1 MIIKDDNS
9 VHCSGSIIA
18 PKRLLTAGHC
28 FANNS
33 DNYIPK
39 ERLRVVFGIHD
50 LNMLDLSFVNKTIR
64 NIKRV
69 IVHPDYS
76 WQEAYSDLVILE
88 VDKKVTFSETI
99 FPVCLPD
106 YENSD
111 KNHLVRESVTVVG
124 FGPKNEESK
133 TMRQISQKI
142 RSFDF
147 CNERYNPENADIQ
160 LRPLI
165 RKELPSG
172 FDDTLTC
179 AQNW

>member
-28 FANNS
+28 FAKNS

-39 ERLRVVFGIHD
+39 EQLRVVFGIHD

-106 YENSD
+106 YENND
-111 KNHLVRESVTVVG
+111 K
-124 FGPKNEESK
+124 
-133 TMRQISQKI
+133 
-142 RSFDF
+142 
-147 CNERYNPENADIQ
+147 
-160 LRPLI
+160 
-165 RKELPSG
+165 
-172 FDDTLTC
+172 TC
-179 AQNW
+179 